1 MPEKLQ
7 KDIDRVYQG
16 LQHMQVEPTK
26 ANLAI
31 LLDAMQ
37 TLEVVYNFLGGLK
50 ASENAEAEAGE
61 DNDA

>member
-1 MPEKLQ
+1 MPENLQ

-31 LLDAMQ
+31 LLDTMQ
-37 TLEVVYNFLGGLK
+37 VLETVFHFLDGLK
-50 ASENAEAEAGE
+50 PSGKAEEEAGE
-61 DNDA
+61 ENA